1 MPKLSKD
8 QDVEVKLDTGA
19 AGLHAAIPEELR
31 RALFERPGTS
41 IFGVVQLR
49 ATSYTGHAEGEDK
62 DAVVKLRVTL
72 AEVAVDDRQAKQVA
86 EIMRAMMRR
95 RKVEGTLD
103 GESGL
108 ADQDVEIAVAEALA
122 TMPTEDD
129 FEAYQMRERGRRGR
143 VEQFG

>member
-1 MPKLSKD
+1 M
-8 QDVEVKLDTGA
+8 KLDSGA
-19 AGLHAAIPEELR
+19 AGLHAAIPEALR

-129 FEAYQMRERGRRGR
+129 YEAHQMRERSRRGR
-143 VEQFG
+143 VEQHG